1 MRRRSRTRRQGAS
14 ELHGAQD
21 AEARRGYRAGR
32 RCGRRAGARA
42 VPSRS
47 RPRAEP
53 GRCHR
58 ALSPGGDPQK
68 QASNGTAMIASL
80 SGALM
85 VRDAGRIVIETGG
98 VGYEVLI
105 PLSTYYR
112 LPQLGERVALEIRQV
127 VREDALMLY
136 GFSSATEKR
145 AFDLLMSVQ
154 HVGPKLALAILSVL
168 APEELVAAIGKGD
181 VERIDAVPGVGPK
194 VAERVVRELRD
205 KVADLKMAAPSTSTS
220 NGHLRPVP
228 DASARPA
235 GPADE
240 AVSALVNLG
249 MKPIE
254 AKRTVDAVIAAD
266 GSAAEN
272 SEVII
277 RKSLAV
283 LLVEK

>member
-1 MRRRSRTRRQGAS
+1 
-14 ELHGAQD
+14 
-21 AEARRGYRAGR
+21 
-32 RCGRRAGARA
+32 
-42 VPSRS
+42 
-47 RPRAEP
+47 
-53 GRCHR
+53 
-58 ALSPGGDPQK
+58 
-68 QASNGTAMIASL
+68 MIATL
-80 SGALM
+80 TGALA
-85 VRDAGRIVIETGG
+85 VRDAGRIVVETGG

-112 LPQLGERVALEIRQV
+112 LPQLGDRVALEIRQV
-127 VREDALMLY
+127 VREDALTLY

-181 VERIDAVPGVGPK
+181 VDRIDAVPGVGPK

-205 KVADLKMAAPSTSTS
+205 KVADLKMAAPSTTAPGGYIRPAPDG
-220 NGHLRPVP
+220 NG
-228 DASARPA
+228 RPA

-249 MKPIE
+249 MKTVE

-266 GSAAEN
+266 AGAAEN
-272 SEVII
+272 PEVII

-283 LLVEK
+283 LLGEK

>member
-1 MRRRSRTRRQGAS
+1 
-14 ELHGAQD
+14 
-21 AEARRGYRAGR
+21 
-32 RCGRRAGARA
+32 
-42 VPSRS
+42 
-47 RPRAEP
+47 
-53 GRCHR
+53 
-58 ALSPGGDPQK
+58 
-68 QASNGTAMIASL
+68 MIATL
-80 SGALM
+80 SGALA
-85 VRDAGRIVIETGG
+85 VRDAGRIVVETGG

-112 LPQLGERVALEIRQV
+112 LPHLGERVALEIRQV

-181 VERIDAVPGVGPK
+181 VDRIDAVPGVGPK

-205 KVADLKMAAPSTSTS
+205 KVADLKMSAPSTSAS

-228 DASARPA
+228 DGSGKPA

-240 AVSALVNLG
+240 AISALVNLG

-254 AKRTVDAVIAAD
+254 AKRTVDAVITAD
-266 GSAAEN
+266 NGATQNPEI
-272 SEVII
+272 II

-283 LLVEK
+283 LLGEK

>member
-1 MRRRSRTRRQGAS
+1 
-14 ELHGAQD
+14 
-21 AEARRGYRAGR
+21 
-32 RCGRRAGARA
+32 
-42 VPSRS
+42 
-47 RPRAEP
+47 
-53 GRCHR
+53 
-58 ALSPGGDPQK
+58 
-68 QASNGTAMIASL
+68 MIASL
-80 SGALM
+80 KGALA

-112 LPQLGERVALEIRQV
+112 LPPLGENVALEIRQV
-127 VREDALMLY
+127 VREDALTLY

-168 APEELVAAIGKGD
+168 APAELVAAIGTGD
-181 VERIDAVPGVGPK
+181 IDRIDAVPGVGPK

-205 KVADLKMAAPSTSTS
+205 KVTDLKLVAPSTGAT

-228 DASARPA
+228 DKIAVPS

-249 MKPIE
+249 MKPVE
-254 AKRTVDAVIAAD
+254 AKRTVDAVVAAD
-266 GSAAEN
+266 GSAAQNPELL
-272 SEVII
+272 I

-283 LLVEK
+283 LLGEK

>member
-1 MRRRSRTRRQGAS
+1 
-14 ELHGAQD
+14 
-21 AEARRGYRAGR
+21 
-32 RCGRRAGARA
+32 
-42 VPSRS
+42 
-47 RPRAEP
+47 
-53 GRCHR
+53 
-58 ALSPGGDPQK
+58 
-68 QASNGTAMIASL
+68 MIATL
-80 SGALM
+80 TGALA
-85 VRDAGRIVIETGG
+85 VRDAGRIVVETGG

-112 LPQLGERVALEIRQV
+112 LPQLGDRVALEIRQV
-127 VREDALMLY
+127 VREDALTLY

-181 VERIDAVPGVGPK
+181 VDRIDAVPGVGPK

-205 KVADLKMAAPSTSTS
+205 KVADLKMAAPSTTAPGGFIRPAPDG
-220 NGHLRPVP
+220 NG
-228 DASARPA
+228 RPA

-249 MKPIE
+249 MKPVE

-266 GSAAEN
+266 AGAAEN
-272 SEVII
+272 PEVII

-283 LLVEK
+283 LLGEK

>member
-1 MRRRSRTRRQGAS
+1 
-14 ELHGAQD
+14 
-21 AEARRGYRAGR
+21 
-32 RCGRRAGARA
+32 
-42 VPSRS
+42 
-47 RPRAEP
+47 
-53 GRCHR
+53 
-58 ALSPGGDPQK
+58 
-68 QASNGTAMIASL
+68 MIATL
-80 SGALM
+80 SGALA
-85 VRDAGRIVIETGG
+85 VRDAGRIVVETGG

-136 GFSSATEKR
+136 GFSSVTEKR

-228 DASARPA
+228 DASPA

-266 GSAAEN
+266 AGAAQNPEI
-272 SEVII
+272 II

-283 LLVEK
+283 LLGEK

>member
-1 MRRRSRTRRQGAS
+1 MIAT
-14 ELHGAQD
+14 L
-21 AEARRGYRAGR
+21 
-32 RCGRRAGARA
+32 AGALA
-42 VPSRS
+42 
-47 RPRAEP
+47 
-53 GRCHR
+53 
-58 ALSPGGDPQK
+58 
-68 QASNGTAMIASL
+68 
-80 SGALM
+80 
-85 VRDAGRIVIETGG
+85 VRDAGRIVVETGG
-98 VGYEVLI
+98 IGYEVLI

-112 LPQLGERVALEIRQV
+112 LPQLGEHVALEIRQV
-127 VREDALMLY
+127 VREDALLLY

-205 KVADLKMAAPSTSTS
+205 KVGDLKLAAPSTSAS
-220 NGHLRPVP
+220 NGHLRAVP
-228 DASARPA
+228 DGNGKPS

-249 MKPIE
+249 MKPVE

-266 GSAAEN
+266 AGSAQN
-272 SEVII
+272 PEVII

-283 LLVEK
+283 LLGER

>member
-1 MRRRSRTRRQGAS
+1 
-14 ELHGAQD
+14 
-21 AEARRGYRAGR
+21 
-32 RCGRRAGARA
+32 
-42 VPSRS
+42 
-47 RPRAEP
+47 
-53 GRCHR
+53 
-58 ALSPGGDPQK
+58 
-68 QASNGTAMIASL
+68 MIASL
-80 SGALM
+80 KGTLV
-85 VRDAGRIVIETGG
+85 VRDAARIVIETGG

-112 LPQLGERVALEIRQV
+112 LPSLGEAVALEIRQV
-127 VREDALMLY
+127 VREDALLLY

-181 VERIDAVPGVGPK
+181 IDRIDAVPGVGPK

-205 KVADLKMAAPSTSTS
+205 KVADLKLTGVSSSAS

-228 DASARPA
+228 DKIAAPS

-249 MKPIE
+249 MKPVE
-254 AKRTVDAVIAAD
+254 AKRTVDAVVAAD
-266 GSAAEN
+266 SDAAQNPELL
-272 SEVII
+272 I

-283 LLVEK
+283 LLGEK

>member
-1 MRRRSRTRRQGAS
+1 
-14 ELHGAQD
+14 
-21 AEARRGYRAGR
+21 
-32 RCGRRAGARA
+32 
-42 VPSRS
+42 
-47 RPRAEP
+47 
-53 GRCHR
+53 
-58 ALSPGGDPQK
+58 
-68 QASNGTAMIASL
+68 
-80 SGALM
+80 
-85 VRDAGRIVIETGG
+85 VIETGG

-112 LPQLGERVALEIRQV
+112 LPQLGESVALEIRQV

-181 VERIDAVPGVGPK
+181 VERIDAVPGIGPK

-205 KVADLKMAAPSTSTS
+205 KVADLRLAAPSLSAS

-228 DASARPA
+228 DANIKPA

-240 AVSALVNLG
+240 AISALVNLG
-249 MKPIE
+249 MKPVE
-254 AKRTVDAVIAAD
+254 AKRTVDAVVAAD
-266 GSAAEN
+266 AGAAQN
-272 SEVII
+272 PEVLI

-283 LLVEK
+283 LLGEK